1 MSQKTIALIDGSSY
15 IYRAFY
21 AIRGL
26 ATSGGFPTGAIFGFN
41 NMLTRVL
48 EDLDPEYVVVAFD
61 AKGPTF
67 RKDLYDDYK
76 ANRPE
81 MPEDL
86 RPQIPKIKELVGAYN
101 ISHFEM
107 EGYEADD
114 IIGTIVAELPP
125 DYDAIII
132 TGDKDLAQL
141 VSEKVRL
148 LDTMKDTS
156 TDLDAVRA
164 KYGVTGDGLLEV
176 FGLSGDTSDNI
187 PGVPGIGEKTAVD
200 LIKKYGSIE
209 EIIAHIDDF
218 SGKRREN
225 LEQYRDQAILSK
237 LLFTIKKDVPL
248 IFDIAAAQRTE
259 PDTDKLAELF
269 RELDFHT
276 LLKKLEEP
284 GEGLS
289 IPFETV
295 LDEKRL
301 AEIVEAAFTAKL
313 LSVDTETTSTV
324 PMQAELVGISL
335 SFDDDS
341 AFYIPL
347 AHRYLGVPTQID
359 RDTALALLKPLLE
372 DPSVPKAGQNIK
384 YDYIVLSRYGIDI
397 NPVAYD
403 TMVAS
408 YLINPSRRGHGL
420 DAISLEYL
428 RHRPISYKDVAG
440 SGKNQLTFDQVDLE
454 TASEYAAEDAYLV
467 HRLAPMLT
475 DLMEARS
482 VRTLFGTLE
491 MPLLTVLARM
501 EMTGVRVDRDILK
514 TLSVTFSKDIA
525 ALEEKVIDQA
535 GERFNV
541 NSTKQL
547 AAILFDKMGIKPVK
561 KTKTGFSTDN
571 DVLTTLAP
579 DHPIAGDI
587 LQYRSLAKLKSTYVD
602 ALAELINPETGRIHT
617 SYNQTVAATGRLS
630 SSDPNLQN
638 IPIRTAEG
646 RRIRE
651 AFVPDEGHVLLSAD
665 YSQIELRLLAHF
677 SKDPGLT
684 DAFFRGEDVHTSTAV
699 RIFGVDPGDVTGEMR
714 RKAKTIN
721 FGIIYGISAFGLSQQ
736 LGIGRDEAAAFID
749 SYFEKFSSV
758 KAYMDGVI
766 EQARRDGYVTTIM
779 DRRRYLPELSS
790 SDRNVRS
797 FAERMAINTPIQGS
811 AADLIKRAMINLDR
825 RLMEQSPDSRMII
838 QVHDELVLEV
848 PEGQV
853 EKTSA
858 IVREEMEGALDL
870 SIPVVVDIETGTNW
884 SEAH

>member
-1 MSQKTIALIDGSSY
+1 MSRKTIALIDGSSY

-41 NMLTRVL
+41 NMLTKVL
-48 EDLDPEYVVVAFD
+48 DDLNPDYVAVAFD

-67 RKDLYDDYK
+67 RKEIYDDYK

-81 MPEDL
+81 MPDDL
-86 RPQIPKIKELVGAYN
+86 KPQIPKIKELLDAYN
-101 ISHFEM
+101 ITHFEL

-114 IIGTIVAELPP
+114 IIGTVVADLPP
-125 DYDAIII
+125 DCDAIII
-132 TGDKDLAQL
+132 TGDKDMAQL
-141 VSEKVRL
+141 VSDRIRL

-156 TDLDAVRA
+156 TDLDAVQQ

-209 EIIAHIDDF
+209 EIFSHIDDF

-225 LEQYRDQAILSK
+225 LEQFRDQAALSK
-237 LLFTIKKDVPL
+237 KLFTIKKDVP
-248 IFDIAAAQRTE
+248 ITFNIDAAKRIS
-259 PDTDKLAELF
+259 PDTERLANLF

-276 LLKKLEEP
+276 LLKKLEDT
-284 GEGLS
+284 GGGLS

-301 AEIVEAAFTAKL
+301 SDIVEQASKAPL

-324 PMQAELVGISL
+324 PMQAELVGVSL
-335 SFDDDS
+335 CFDDAS
-341 AFYIPL
+341 SYYIPL
-347 AHRYLGVPTQID
+347 AHRYLGVPKQID
-359 RDTALALLKPLLE
+359 RDTALSILKPLLE
-372 DPSVPKAGQNIK
+372 NPRVPKAGQNIK
-384 YDYIVLSRYGIDI
+384 YDYIVLARYGIHI
-397 NPVAYD
+397 NPIAFD

-408 YLINPSRRGHGL
+408 YLINPSRRGHSL

-428 RHRPISYKDVAG
+428 QHRPIGYKDVAG
-440 SGKNQLTFDQVDLE
+440 SGKHQLTFDQVEIE

-467 HRLAPMLT
+467 YRLVPILT

-482 VRTLFGTLE
+482 VRSLFRDLE

-501 EMTGVRVDRDILK
+501 EMAGVRVDRDILGA
-514 TLSVTFSKDIA
+514 LSVAFSKDIA
-525 ALEEKVIDQA
+525 TLEGKIIDQA
-535 GERFNV
+535 GEPFNV

-547 AAILFDKMGIKPVK
+547 ATILFEKMGITPVK
-561 KTKTGFSTDN
+561 KTKTGYSTDN
-571 DVLTTLAP
+571 DVLTVLSAQ
-579 DHPIAGDI
+579 HPIAEDI

-602 ALAELINPETGRIHT
+602 ALAELINPDTGRIHT

-651 AFVPDEGHVLLSAD
+651 AFVPKEGFVLLSAD

-677 SKDPGLT
+677 SKDSGLT
-684 DAFFRGEDVHTSTAV
+684 DAFLKGEDVHASTASL
-699 RIFGVDPGDVTGEMR
+699 IFGVDPKDITSDMR

-749 SYFEKFSSV
+749 SYFEKFSHV
-758 KAYMDGVI
+758 KQYMDGVI
-766 EQARRDGYVTTIM
+766 EQARHDGYVTTIM
-779 DRRRYLPELSS
+779 DRRRYLPELKS

-797 FAERMAINTPIQGS
+797 FAERMAINTPVQGS
-811 AADLIKRAMINLDR
+811 AADLIKRAMITLDR
-825 RLMEQSPDSRMII
+825 RLTNELPDSRMII

-848 PEGQV
+848 PEERV
-853 EKTSA
+853 EKTVST
-858 IVREEMEGALDL
+858 VREEMEGALEL
-870 SIPVVVDIETGTNW
+870 SVPIVVDIHTGTNW

>member
-514 TLSVTFSKDIA
+514 TISVTFSKDIA

-665 YSQIELRLLAHF
+665 YSQIELRLLAHL